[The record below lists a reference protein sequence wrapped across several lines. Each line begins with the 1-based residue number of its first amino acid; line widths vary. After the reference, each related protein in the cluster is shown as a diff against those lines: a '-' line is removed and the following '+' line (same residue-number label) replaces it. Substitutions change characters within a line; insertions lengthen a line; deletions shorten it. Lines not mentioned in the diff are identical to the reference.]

1 MTKSKQ
7 RHTPRHHRHQLTNR
21 KPPPNS
27 GGPTQLNLI
36 VKELRKDNAMA
47 TPFDVDPARRRAT
60 VGPDA
65 PIKHAEPDLELD
77 ADAIEEVATAVVE
90 NTSGKWFAPS
100 SSPQRDFTPIAR
112 IDGVHR
118 DVETF
123 VLELAERL
131 EVLESEV
138 AKLRE
143 RVRTHKHSSLEE
155 KQNDG
160 INDQIIEM
168 LTAISPV
175 KLTSGSV
182 AANLGIATTVASN
195 RMRHMVSTGKIKSIT
210 NSSSSRGGV
219 SYFWIER
226 KAD

>member
-1 MTKSKQ
+1 
-7 RHTPRHHRHQLTNR
+7 
-21 KPPPNS
+21 
-27 GGPTQLNLI
+27 
-36 VKELRKDNAMA
+36 MA

-90 NTSGKWFAPS
+90 ITSGKWSTPS
-100 SSPQRDFTPIAR
+100 SSSESDSTPVAR
-112 IDGVHR
+112 IAGAYR
-118 DVETF
+118 DLETF
-123 VLELAERL
+123 VFELAERL

-138 AKLRE
+138 AELRE
-143 RVRTHKHSSLEE
+143 RVRTHRHSSSEE
-155 KQNDG
+155 KQSDG

-182 AANLGIATTVASN
+182 AANLGITTSVASN
-195 RMRHMVSTGKIKSIT
+195 RMRHMVSAGKIKSIT
-210 NSSSSRGGV
+210 PGKSGRGGV